1 MCLRESLLEQEFKS
15 LRGSDRGVEVYK
27 IAKDFLESKKR
38 SPEDEIENRV
48 IGFEGGGFLGRKKV
62 PHLASSPS
70 MSDGRTDSS
79 GTTPPSPTKITLS
92 PQHTQKG
99 LFRSRAQPVK
109 TQPSE

>member
-38 SPEDEIENRV
+38 SPEDENRV
-48 IGFEGGGFLGRKKV
+48 IEGFEGGGFLGRKKV

-70 MSDGRTDSS
+70 MSDGRTDSP
-79 GTTPPSPTKITLS
+79 GTTLPSPTKITLS
-92 PQHTQKG
+92 PQHTK
-99 LFRSRAQPVK
+99 K
-109 TQPSE
+109 

>member
-1 MCLRESLLEQEFKS
+1 MTIMCLRESLLEQEFKS

-27 IAKDFLESKKR
+27 IAKDFLASKKR

-48 IGFEGGGFLGRKKV
+48 TGFEGGGFLGRKKV

-70 MSDGRTDSS
+70 MSDGRTDSP

-92 PQHTQKG
+92 PQHTK
-99 LFRSRAQPVK
+99 K
-109 TQPSE
+109 